1 MITSKDLD
9 LISAIAKT
17 ETFVE
22 ASQKLHITQSALSHQ
37 LKSLEKKIGAE
48 LVHRT
53 SKPLRFTEV
62 GERIEQSAK
71 DILPMFK
78 RLDDDIATIV
88 RGETGRLRIGIEC
101 HACYQWLMP
110 TLNQY
115 RKRWPT
121 VELDIADGERFDTL
135 QALAENYL
143 EICITADPQPMP
155 TIEYLPLFD
164 YECILLVPNEH
175 PLATKAV
182 IEPQDINGE
191 TVITYPVPRNRIDLF
206 RLFLTPAS
214 IEPIAIRTSELTVMS
229 VQLVASGRGLFSL
242 PSWAA
247 DEYTT
252 PGYVTARR
260 LGERG
265 VFSTLY
271 AAVQKS
277 YLDREYIRDFVYEAK
292 DISLTTLTHIKATE
306 EAT

>member
-9 LISAIAKT
+9 LIAAIAST

-22 ASQKLHITQSALSHQ
+22 ASQRLHITQSALSHQ
-37 LKSLEKKIGAE
+37 LKALETKIGAE
-48 LVHRT
+48 IVFRNA
-53 SKPLRFTEV
+53 KPLKFTEI
-62 GERIEQSAK
+62 GERIQQSANE
-71 DILPMFK
+71 ILPKLK
-78 RLDDDIATIV
+78 RLDDDINTIV

-135 QALAENYL
+135 QALNESFL

-155 TIEYLPLFD
+155 NIEYLPLFD

-175 PLATKAV
+175 ELAAKPI
-182 IEPQDINGE
+182 IEPKDLRTE
-191 TVITYPVPRNRIDLF
+191 TVITYPVSRNRIDLF
-206 RLFLTPAS
+206 RLFLTPAAV
-214 IEPIAIRTSELTVMS
+214 EPDAIRKSELTVMS
-229 VQLVASGRGLFSL
+229 VQLVASGRGIFSL

-247 DEYTT
+247 DEYTN

-260 LGERG
+260 LGNDG
-265 VFSTLY
+265 IFSTLY

-277 YLDREYIRDFVYEAK
+277 HLDREYVRDFVYEAK
-292 DISLTTLTHIKATE
+292 DISLTTLTHVKAAE
-306 EAT
+306 S